1 MRLRGKMLAA
11 ALGLCV
17 LLASVWPMAAAET
30 VLPSGVADE
39 ALAAEIEAFVAEH
52 EATTA
57 GMAVSVFRQEA
68 PVYTGYFGAAN
79 KEAALPV
86 DETTVM
92 EWGSATKLLVWVSVM
107 QLWEQGLIDLDAD
120 VRSYLPDHFLT
131 TLSYDTPVT
140 MLDLMNHTAGFQ
152 EVYADLFVKDASA
165 ILPLGEMLQAHAPAQ
180 IYEPGTVTAYSN
192 WGAALAAYIVECVSG
207 DFFVDYVHAHIF
219 SPLGMTHSA
228 LAPDLS
234 DNAWVQEQRQQLASY
249 TADGTLMPD
258 SFYYITLYPAGMCT
272 STLSDFATFAQA
284 LLDPASPLF
293 EQARTWQTLFTPTNT
308 LGEADMPVNM
318 HGFWVVPY
326 GVLTVGHGGNTAGCS
341 SYMLLA
347 PGEGVGAVVM
357 TNQSAETVYNMDMM
371 TLIFGD
377 YSAEQVFTET
387 RQTPEGL
394 YRIARTMREGPF
406 KPISFSFYGGD
417 YWTDDEFWAVGSAN
431 GVDTVCMPYGDYLRV
446 SPGTIVLEVALVA
459 AWGTALVCA
468 AVSVVAAVGR
478 RCLRRPRKPL
488 GGWRFAAALSQLA
501 AAMVFALMA
510 KLALSYAVASSYSW
524 LCGVIGVLAL
534 VMLALAGWG
543 GVLLRWTL
551 LTKRQR
557 IWNGLTLLLLLV
569 TVANIGYWNLF
580 MWWKI

>member
-1 MRLRGKMLAA
+1 MRVRGKMLAVV
-11 ALGLCV
+11 LGLCV
-17 LLASVWPMAAAET
+17 LLASAWPMMAAET

-39 ALAAEIEAFVAEH
+39 ALAAEIETFVAEH

-57 GMAVSVFRQEA
+57 GMAVSVFRQDA

-79 KEAALPV
+79 KERAVPV
-86 DETTVM
+86 DEETVM

-107 QLWEQGLIDLDAD
+107 QLWEQGMIDLDAD
-120 VRSYLPDHFLT
+120 VCSYLPEDFLT

-165 ILPLGEMLQAHAPAQ
+165 ILPLGEMLQAHEPAQ
-180 IYEPGTVTAYSN
+180 IYDPGTVTAYSN

-207 DFFVDYVHAHIF
+207 ESFVDYVHEHIF
-219 SPLGMTHSA
+219 SPLGMMHSA

-234 DNAWVQEQRQQLASY
+234 DNVWVQEQRQQLASY
-249 TADGTLMPD
+249 TAEGTLMSD

-272 STLSDFATFAQA
+272 STLSDFTAFAQA
-284 LLDPASPLF
+284 LLNPASPLF
-293 EQARTWQTLFTPTNT
+293 EQASTWETLFTPTNT
-308 LGEADMPVNM
+308 LDETNLPVNM
-318 HGFWVVPY
+318 HGLWVVPY

-341 SYMLLA
+341 SYVLLA
-347 PGEGVGAVVM
+347 PEEGVGAVVM
-357 TNQSAETVYNMDMM
+357 TNQSAETVYNTDMM

-377 YSAEQVFTET
+377 FSADQVFTET

-394 YRIARTMREGPF
+394 YRSARTMREGPF
-406 KPISFSFYGGD
+406 KPISLSFYGDD
-417 YWTDDEFWAVGSAN
+417 YWADNEYWAAGSAN
-431 GVDTVCMPYGDYLRV
+431 GVDIVCMPYGDYLRV
-446 SPGTIVLEVALVA
+446 SPGTIALEVALVA
-459 AWGTALVCA
+459 AWGVALVCA

-478 RCLRRPRKPL
+478 RCLRRPRKTL

-501 AAMVFALMA
+501 AAVAVAVIVQQAM
-510 KLALSYAVASSYSW
+510 SYAVASSYSW

-534 VMLALAGWG
+534 VMLVLAGWG
-543 GVLLRWTL
+543 GVRLRRAL

-557 IWNGLTLLLLLV
+557 LWNGVVVLLLLV
-569 TVANIGYWNLF
+569 TVVNIGYWNLF